1 MKRVRLPPSSRR
13 RFRSV
18 ESFAWG
24 KMGLKY
30 TAPAGKSKAA
40 YQIDCPRTWRR
51 EMLSMP
57 VEVSLTG

>member
-1 MKRVRLPPSSRR
+1 MKRVRLPPSSRH
-13 RFRSV
+13 RFRWV

-30 TAPAGKSKAA
+30 KAPTGKSKAA
-40 YQIDCPRTWRR
+40 YQIDCPRTGRR